1 MLRKENAIDR
11 AAPQSVD
18 QVRVDRMCLDALSNY
33 APLICY
39 SNFGFSLL
47 CVLAAWRSNRAEL
60 ALAWVATM
68 GLVCAIRV
76 RGARRC
82 KEERHLRST
91 REWMRWFT
99 VMSAWSGLLWG
110 AGAWVLLQAGDIT
123 TQAIFAFV
131 ASGLASG
138 AATTHSV
145 HRPAL
150 WSFVLPAAALIGAR
164 FLMFPGGVDL
174 LLAFMAVLG
183 VSLYLRVGGMN
194 RRILHQSFALRA
206 ANRRLIEE
214 LEDARTAMHRAN
226 TSLERRIE
234 ERTNSLECEIQARYE
249 AERQLRRSHRMEAVG
264 RLTGGIAHD
273 FNNVLTV
280 ILNCLELAT
289 PRAKEDAVMIDH
301 AVSAATRGAA
311 LTQQLLSFS
320 RKSPLVPEV
329 LEINRVVKE
338 LVECMVRP
346 VLRESIAL
354 EFLPSDGPAQVQV
367 HRAELD
373 TALLNLLLNARDAM
387 PSGGVVRVAVKLH
400 EREVTVE
407 VQDQGIGIDP
417 RDLERVFDASYSTK
431 GEEGTGLGLSMVR
444 GFALRSSG
452 DIRAESSSAG
462 TTFYLTLPTCTSA
475 SIKVPAVRTRMMRA
489 PCAATVLVV
498 EDNAALL
505 SSTIK
510 VVQELGYHSESAE
523 DAQQA
528 LLKMASGT
536 IDILLSDI
544 RMPGTMSG
552 IDLARAVAK
561 SWPLVQT
568 VLVTGHA
575 PELSQG
581 AEFRVLRKPYAVREL
596 AKALHDAASKPGVY
610 ASLTPTIA
618 DSGAIEQGSF
628 K

>member
-1 MLRKENAIDR
+1 MPLNEDAIAID
-11 AAPQSVD
+11 APQAED
-18 QVRVDRMCLDALSNY
+18 KACIDRMCLDALSNY

-39 SNFGFSLL
+39 TNLGFSLF
-47 CVLAAWRSNRAEL
+47 CVFTTWRSQQAAI
-60 ALAWVATM
+60 ALAWLALMV
-68 GLVCAIRV
+68 LLCVFRL

-82 KEERHLRST
+82 QEQRHLRST

-99 VMSAWSGLLWG
+99 VMGAWSGLIWG
-110 AGAWVLLQAGDIT
+110 AGAWVLLQAGDLT
-123 TQAIFAFV
+123 THAFFVFV

-138 AATTHSV
+138 AATTQAV

-150 WSFVLPAAALIGAR
+150 LAFVLPAALLIGAR
-164 FLMFPGGVDL
+164 FLCFPGGADP
-174 LLAFMAVLG
+174 LLAFMAGLG
-183 VSLYLRVGGMN
+183 VCLYLRVGSVN
-194 RRILHQSFALRA
+194 RGILHESFALRA
-206 ANRRLIEE
+206 ANTRLIAEI
-214 LEDARTAMHRAN
+214 EDARAAMRRVNA
-226 TSLERRIE
+226 SLERRIE

-280 ILNCLELAT
+280 ILNCLELAK
-289 PRAKEDAVMIDH
+289 PRASEDAVMLEH
-301 AVSAATRGAA
+301 AASAASRGAA

-320 RKSPLVPEV
+320 RKSPLMPEV
-329 LEINRVVKE
+329 LEINLVVQQ
-338 LVECMVRP
+338 LIECMVRP
-346 VLRESIAL
+346 VLCENLAV
-354 EFLPSDGPAQVQV
+354 EFSPSEGPARVQV

-462 TTFYLTLPTCTSA
+462 TTFYLSLPTCTSA
-475 SIKVPAVRTRMMRA
+475 SVAVANKRASMLQAPRM
-489 PCAATVLVV
+489 ATVLVV

-505 SSTIK
+505 SSTVK
-510 VVQELGYHSESAE
+510 VVQELGYRSESAE
-523 DAQQA
+523 HAQQA
-528 LLKMASGT
+528 LLKMASGK
-536 IDILLSDI
+536 IDVLLSDI
-544 RMPGTMSG
+544 RMPGSMSG
-552 IDLARAVAK
+552 IELAQAVAK
-561 SWPLVQT
+561 DWPWVQI

-596 AKALHDAASKPGVY
+596 AQALHEAASVP
-610 ASLTPTIA
+610 ASQSPLA
-618 DSGAIEQGSF
+618 DEAANGGAFMQHNS
-628 K
+628 